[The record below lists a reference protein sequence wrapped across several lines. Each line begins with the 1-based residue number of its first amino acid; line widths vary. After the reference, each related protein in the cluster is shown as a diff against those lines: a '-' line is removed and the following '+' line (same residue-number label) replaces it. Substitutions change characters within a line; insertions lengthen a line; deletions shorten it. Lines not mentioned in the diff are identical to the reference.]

1 MPIKIQNDLPV
12 REILEKENI
21 FVVEEN
27 RALHQDIRPLQI
39 CILNLMPLKEDTEL
53 QLLRALSNT
62 PLQIDVSF
70 MRVSSHQA
78 LNTSPNHLNRFY
90 NTWDELRDNTY
101 DGMIITGAP
110 VEQLQFEEVDYWKEL
125 CNIFEWT
132 KTNVTS
138 TFHIC
143 WGAQAGLY
151 YHYGLK
157 KIMLQEKLF
166 GIYRHKVLQRKVPL
180 VRGFDDIFLMP
191 HSRYTAVPA
200 KAIHECRDLVVLA
213 ESDEAGVML
222 CMSRDGRQIFSMG
235 HAEYDRQTLDK
246 EYRRDVA
253 KDLAIDVPKNYYP
266 DNDPNNKP
274 LLEWRSHCD
283 MLYSNWLNYY
293 VYQNTPYMWGQ
304 ILDEGNRRKASHVL
318 TERTSD
324 IDMTGK

>member
-90 NTWDELRDNTY
+90 NTWDELKDNTY

-157 KIMLQEKLF
+157 KIMLPEKLF

-304 ILDEGNRRKASHVL
+304 ILDEGNRRKASHML
-318 TERTSD
+318 TERTLD
-324 IDMTGK
+324 TEE